1 MEAREQWRSSLGF
14 MLAAAG
20 SAVGLGNLW
29 GFAYRT
35 QQGGG
40 AAFLLL
46 YVLIVLVVCLPVLV
60 AEMVLGRSTSSS
72 PLLAPVKAGGKLWQ
86 PMGWVFVI
94 ASCGILSFYAVLM
107 GWTADTFFHSLF
119 FGLPQSLDEASAFV
133 TSVSKGSSVFLGQ
146 LLSLVLT
153 AAVVSAGIRGGIEKI
168 AKWSMPL
175 LFGLVI
181 ILAVWSSTLPGAWD
195 GYKDFLL
202 KWDSSQLKNPETIRN
217 AFGQAFF
224 SLSLGIGIMVAYS
237 SYLNKQ
243 NQLPKQALIISG
255 MDTSVGILAGMVTF
269 PIVASFPQVQAAVKG
284 SFVSTFFV
292 ALPTGLS
299 SLGLTG
305 QIIAV
310 LLFSLT
316 FIAAL
321 TSAIS
326 LLEVPVSSLMDGF
339 GWNRNKAVIL
349 STILIFVIGVPS
361 ALSEEILGKM
371 FAYMDIL
378 LLLGGFLISI
388 LIGWFVTRNYDNDLS
403 ESKSNLGVR
412 RYLKFM
418 LRWVSPIAIAFGLFV
433 SVYDL
438 VKPALT

>member
-29 GFAYRT
+29 GFAYRA

-60 AEMVLGRSTSSS
+60 AEMVLGRSTGSS

-86 PMGWVFVI
+86 PMGWVFVV

-119 FGLPQSLDEASAFV
+119 FGLPQSIDEAKTFV

-181 ILAVWSSTLPGAWD
+181 ILAVWSATLPGAWD

-202 KWDSSQLKNPETIRN
+202 KWDSSQLRNPETIRN

-237 SYLNKQ
+237 SYLSKQ

-255 MDTSVGILAGMVTF
+255 MDTAVGILAGMVTF
-269 PIVASFPQVQAAVKG
+269 PIIASFPQVQAAVKS

-299 SLGLTG
+299 SLGITG

-403 ESKSNLGVR
+403 ESNSNLGVR